1 MTGDGIRGISGLYGE
16 PIRPPGAA
24 EANRLAE
31 AERRR
36 QIAERDRSDDGAQDD
51 TTRQAPAADGRGHGV
66 PETTSAPAPHA
77 RDRPS
82 PARSCL

>member
-36 QIAERDRSDDGAQDD
+36 QIAERERSDDGAQDD
-51 TTRQAPAADGRGHGV
+51 TTRQAPAADGRGHYGG
-66 PETTSAPAPHA
+66 APDPTGNTGSSLDAFA
-77 RDRPS
+77 
-82 PARSCL
+82 